1 MANHGLFIGFGF
13 PVRGRE
19 AAATRV
25 FNEFVQYLA
34 GQQQAGAIADF
45 EPAFLQPHG
54 GELSGF
60 FLVRGDRQRLSELAG
75 SAEFERQMTRA
86 QLIVEHFGVVNCWLG
101 EEIGRQMGSFQEATA
116 DLA

>member
-1 MANHGLFIGFGF
+1 MANHGIFIGFGF
-13 PVRGRE
+13 PVHGRE
-19 AAATRV
+19 DAAARV

-34 GQQQAGAIADF
+34 AQQQAGAIEGF

-54 GELSGF
+54 GDLGGF

-86 QLIVEHFGVVNCWLG
+86 QLIVDHFGVVNCWLG
-101 EEIGRQMGSFQEATA
+101 EEIQRQMTIFQEATT
-116 DLA
+116 DLT